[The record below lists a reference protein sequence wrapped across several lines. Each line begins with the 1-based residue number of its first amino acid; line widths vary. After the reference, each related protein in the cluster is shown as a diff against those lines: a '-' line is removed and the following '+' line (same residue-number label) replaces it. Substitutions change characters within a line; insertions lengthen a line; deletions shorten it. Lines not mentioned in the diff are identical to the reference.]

1 MIYFDTDV
9 LINYLIVQD
18 ESKNKTAIQYYQAA
32 SADNTF
38 FCSLLCIQEAA
49 FVLSRLKVS
58 IADTEKMISSLL
70 KPKTVNY
77 TVAHYNRAVE
87 LARILGYQNIND
99 SLHTAIAESYCTE
112 LCTFNHSDFK
122 KLQKLTDLKITLL

>member
-9 LINYLIVQD
+9 LINYLLIQD
-18 ESKNKTAIQYYQAA
+18 ETKNKIAIRHYHAA
-32 SADNTF
+32 SADNAF

-58 IADTEKMISSLL
+58 IADTEEMISSLM
-70 KPKTVNY
+70 KPEIVNY
-77 TVAHYNRAVE
+77 TLAHYNRAVE

-99 SLHTAIAESYCTE
+99 CLHTAIAESYCTE
-112 LCTFNHSDFK
+112 LYTFNHSDFK